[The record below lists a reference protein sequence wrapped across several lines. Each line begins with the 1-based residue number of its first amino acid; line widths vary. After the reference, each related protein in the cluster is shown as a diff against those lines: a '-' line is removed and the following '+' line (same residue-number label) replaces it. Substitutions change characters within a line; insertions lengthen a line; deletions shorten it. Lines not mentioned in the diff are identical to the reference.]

1 MMQIF
6 KKPIFKYVVT
16 TILFVSLLLSL
27 RLLWSEM
34 FHTAEHPHAARGV
47 LDMRGW
53 PFETAPTIALK
64 GEWEFY
70 PGAFVSHEDIARL
83 SADSS
88 RYVQVPGDWRS
99 AFPEGAESSFGYGTY
114 RLRILIDKPL
124 EQPYAFWFR
133 DLEASSIV
141 EINGKVEAAIGQP
154 AKRAEEYWP
163 RNVSYTAT
171 YTSEGTKEI
180 ELLVRIANFDNPVE
194 GGIVRSI
201 RFGSQAALD
210 TERWY
215 SIGFQL
221 VTFIVL
227 ILHSMYA
234 CILYLFNPRRQ
245 KAFLV
250 FFLLLVATSISVVS
264 DHDYLLGLWIPMD
277 YAWALKIKL
286 LSYMWMAFFI
296 LLMARIFS
304 GQAEYARLF
313 LAYTAILVLY
323 SGVVL
328 AASPP
333 LIYYTVEAKAFTALY
348 VFPLVWFVCIIAR
361 MIIKNQQDAIFL
373 QLTATSIISSAV
385 WGMLNY
391 HLEITSVYYPIDV
404 FAAIVGFSAYW
415 FKKYFRNSEENIK
428 LNEQLTKADKMK
440 DQFLANTSHE
450 LRTPLHGIMN
460 IARNIATKQKHAMD
474 AESLEDLELLITVS
488 RRMSHLLD
496 DLLDIVRI
504 KENRILLQ
512 KEPLTI
518 QSVVSGVFGMLR
530 FMTEGKPVQL
540 KTEIDE
546 SMPPVLADEKRLVQ
560 ILFNL
565 LHNALKF
572 TEEGTVA
579 VSAKARN
586 GRAVIYVS
594 DTGPGMDE
602 ETQGR
607 VFMPYEQGAYEK
619 GDGRGIG
626 LGLSICKQLV
636 ELHGGELTVRSGLGK
651 GAVFSFSIPLAAP
664 HSLPAKQGLSAPQTE
679 AFEETAASRL
689 TSDAGSNERTPRP
702 LALLPFGEE
711 KANILIVD
719 DDPVNLKVLA
729 GILTVESYNVGV
741 ATSAR
746 EALQMLY
753 TRQWDLLIS
762 DVMMPHMSGYEL
774 TQKVRER
781 FSASE
786 LPVLLLTAR
795 SEPED
800 IYTGFMSGAN
810 DYVTKPVD
818 ALELKYRIW
827 SLIALKQSV
836 KERLRMEAAYLQ
848 AQIHP
853 HFLFNTLNSLMALS
867 DLDIERMRKLGDA
880 FTSYL
885 RISFDFLSAGKLVE
899 LSHEL
904 ELVRAYLYIEKERFE
919 ERLSIQW
926 EVDPDL
932 DLLLPP
938 LTIQPLVE
946 NAVRHGVLRR
956 ARGGTVQIRIA
967 CQDRSALIEVKD
979 DGIGMEQ
986 DKVRQLLDPAGKSK
1000 AGIGLSNTNRRLTQL
1015 YGQGLS
1021 VQSKAGEG
1029 TSVSFVIPDRG
1040 RRLEGGPQR

>member
-1 MMQIF
+1 MMQIL
-6 KKPIFKYVVT
+6 KKPIFKYVLT
-16 TILFVSLLLSL
+16 TLFFISVLLSL
-27 RLLWSEM
+27 RSLWSEV
-34 FHTAEHPHAARGV
+34 FRTAEHPDAVQGV

-53 PFETAPTIALK
+53 PFEESPTIALN

-70 PGAFVSHEDIARL
+70 PGELVSHEDIARM
-83 SADSS
+83 STK
-88 RYVQVPGDWRS
+88 RPHFIQVPGDWRS
-99 AFPEGAESSFGYGTY
+99 AFPAGSESSFGYGTY

-124 EQPYAFWFR
+124 DQPYAFWFR
-133 DLEASSIV
+133 DLEASSAV
-141 EINGKVEAAIGQP
+141 EINGKIGAAIGQP
-154 AKRAEEYWP
+154 AEKAEGYWP
-163 RNVSYTAT
+163 RNVSYTAS
-171 YTSEGTKEI
+171 YTSEGEKEI
-180 ELLVRIANFDNPVE
+180 ELLIRVANFDNPIE
-194 GGIVRSI
+194 GGIAKSI

-234 CILYLFNPRRQ
+234 CILFLFNPRRQ

-250 FFLLLVATSISVVS
+250 FFFLLVASSISVVS
-264 DHDYLLGLWIPMD
+264 DHDQLLTLWLPLD
-277 YAWALKIKL
+277 YAGVLKARL
-286 LSYMWMAFFI
+286 LSYMWMSFFI
-296 LLMARIFS
+296 LLLARIFS
-304 GQAEYARLF
+304 GHAGFAKLF
-313 LAYTAILVLY
+313 RTYTAILVLY
-323 SGVVL
+323 STVVL
-328 AASPP
+328 AGSPA
-333 LIYYTVEAKAFTALY
+333 LIYYTFEAKVFTVLY
-348 VFPLVWFVCIIAR
+348 LFPLIWFIFIIAK
-361 MIIKNQQDAIFL
+361 MIIQNQQDAIFL

-385 WGMLNY
+385 WVAFNFYM
-391 HLEITSVYYPIDV
+391 EITSVYYPIDV

-415 FKKYFRNSEENIK
+415 FKKYFRNSVENIK
-428 LNEQLTKADKMK
+428 LNEQLTRADKMK

-474 AESLEDLELLITVS
+474 NEALEDLELLITVS

-512 KEPLTI
+512 KEPLPV

-530 FMTEGKPVQL
+530 FMAEGKPVQL
-540 KTEIDE
+540 KMDIDE

-572 TEEGTVA
+572 TEEGTIS
-579 VSAKARN
+579 VSARVLN
-586 GRAVIYVS
+586 GRAVIHVS
-594 DTGPGMDE
+594 DTGAGMDE
-602 ETQGR
+602 ETQAR
-607 VFMPYEQGAYEK
+607 VFLPYEQGARGK
-619 GDGRGIG
+619 GDSRGIG

-636 ELHGGELTVRSGLGK
+636 ELHEGEFTVRSEIGK
-651 GAVFSFSIPLAAP
+651 GSVFSFSLPLADSQ
-664 HSLPAKQGLSAPQTE
+664 SLPAVKSSPPPRTE
-679 AFEETAASRL
+679 AFEETAVSRFS
-689 TSDAGSNERTPRP
+689 TEAAPNERTSEP
-702 LALLPFGEE
+702 LALPSFGEE

-729 GILTVESYNVGV
+729 GILSAEAYHVRS

-746 EALQMLY
+746 EALEILSTQ
-753 TRQWDLLIS
+753 QWDLLVT
-762 DVMMPHMSGYEL
+762 DVMMPQMSGYEL

-781 FSASE
+781 FTAAE

-836 KERLRMEAAYLQ
+836 NERLRMEAAYLQ

-853 HFLFNTLNSLMALS
+853 HFLFNTLNSIMALS
-867 DLDIERMRKLGDA
+867 DLDIERMRKLGEA

-885 RISFDFLSAGKLVE
+885 RISFDFLSTGKLVA

-904 ELVRAYLYIEKERFE
+904 ELVHAYLYIEKERFE
-919 ERLSIQW
+919 ERLSVQW
-926 EVDPDL
+926 EVDPHL

-938 LTIQPLVE
+938 LSIQPLVE

-956 ARGGTVQIRIA
+956 AKGGNVLIRIVR
-967 CQDRSALIEVKD
+967 QTDSTLIEVRD
-979 DGIGMEQ
+979 DGVGMEQ
-986 DKVRQLLDPAGKSK
+986 EKIRHILDPVQNSK
-1000 AGIGLSNTNRRLTQL
+1000 GGIGLSNTNRRLTQL

-1021 VQSKAGEG
+1021 IQSKAGEG
-1029 TSVSFVIPDRG
+1029 TSVSFVIPDRN
-1040 RRLEGGPQR
+1040 RQ